1 MSVYKYNNK
10 TWFCRYRLKDYKG
23 NFIQI
28 TKAGFKTKAD
38 AIKYERQQLV
48 NYNILD
54 KQMFFKDVFNVFIL
68 ECKKIYK
75 VSTIEGFK
83 YINDKY
89 FIVFNNKDISKIKLL
104 DVVSFQNDLL
114 NKLSIERVNK
124 IISVLRKV
132 YIYAYQNNIISDNI
146 MLKVS
151 NSRSFE
157 FKERKVDFYTYEEF
171 KVFIS
176 SFPTDVNNSDY
187 VFTILFYILYFTGLR
202 TNEALALRFSDYRVN
217 DNVLSIT
224 KSLVRSKGKI
234 LVLKPKTSSSIGDVY
249 LNKLC
254 VVLLQNYLKNLKRSK
269 CDYLFQK
276 NGKLISKRTL
286 ENKNRFYAKKSN
298 IRKIRLHDFRHSF
311 ASYVY
316 NEFGSFDIVGKL
328 LRHKNSE
335 QAIKTYVHIFPKKL
349 DNVISTLILK
359 EKL

>member
-10 TWFCRYRLKDYKG
+10 TWFCRYRLKDYNG

-28 TKAGFKTKAD
+28 TKSGFKTKAD

-68 ECKKIYK
+68 ECKKRYK

-89 FIVFNNKDISKIKLL
+89 FIVFSNKDISKIKLL

-132 YIYAYQNNIISDNI
+132 YLYAYQNNIVSDNI

-151 NSRSFE
+151 NSKSFE

-176 SFPTDVNNSDY
+176 GFPTDVNNSDY
-187 VFTILFYILYFTGLR
+187 VFTILFYVLYFTGLR
-202 TNEALALRFSDYRVN
+202 VNEALALRFSDYKAN

-254 VVLLQNYLKNLKRSK
+254 VGLLQNYLRNLKKSK

-276 NGKLISKRTL
+276 NGKLISKKTL
-286 ENKNRFYAKKSN
+286 ENKNMFYSKKSN
-298 IRKIRLHDFRHSF
+298 IKRIRLHDFRHSF

-316 NEFGSFDIVGKL
+316 DKFGSFDIVGKL

-335 QAIKTYVHIFPKKL
+335 QAIKTYVHIFPRKL
-349 DNVISTLILK
+349 DNVISSLILK